1 MNTDLSKLFET
12 GMNMFTKEFQNKSTY
27 PVYDIFYDQE
37 ILLII
42 IEIPGVEKENIK
54 LDFFNNILT
63 IKGKKNKLTDK
74 HLYQGEIYYGTFE
87 RNIQLPISI
96 TSKQNVKIDTKNGL
110 LIISIDV
117 KKELENKFSINF

>member
-74 HLYQGEIYYGTFE
+74 
-87 RNIQLPISI
+87 
-96 TSKQNVKIDTKNGL
+96 
-110 LIISIDV
+110 
-117 KKELENKFSINF
+117 